1 MNRVN
6 QCDTLRSS
14 YLTAETSLGVA
25 EVSGLRGKGERMYV
39 VNFGRLAAEL
49 VCVGL
54 ISQATLGVAQEVR
67 RALPATPTPGETAAP
82 RAQPVNPSSGQ
93 SILDQKID
101 SRGSGSQNSGN
112 QNSGNSYGSAAEP
125 EKPPRDQAGGDEI
138 RLAPEGGTENASD
151 PAKAQLA
158 IGDGLYARKLYD
170 LAAPEYEKYLGRY
183 QDDSGRAAAM
193 YRLADCYS
201 KLGQESP
208 ALNTYRM
215 LINEIQS
222 GEFVGSAAFRLASR
236 AFDQKDYGS
245 AANFYEKAHDN
256 SKSAEIKITALYYQA
271 KSLELMNRKGE
282 ARPIYEEVAKTGDNN
297 PFRDAARLSVAYF
310 ALENGQKESAFE
322 LFHSLG
328 ADAAKPAVRVEALVR
343 AGILGEDLKKRDE
356 SEQLF
361 KTAIGVNAE
370 GKWKQIAQL
379 ELMKIEYDGDKFAQV
394 LDTYAKNLNALG
406 EETKP
411 SVLLIVANSYRQ
423 LGKQTKALD
432 FYNQL
437 IRQYPSTQEA
447 ADGRYQ
453 RLVSLDQLK
462 DPSLVRE
469 VDAYLGTNPPRERA
483 DKATL
488 LKAQALLQ
496 QNQYALAAKLYLE
509 LTNSSLPDAY
519 KPDCYYAAGY
529 GFSQVHN
536 NLSAIEAFSGLIGGY
551 PQYKLVV
558 KALLKRALLYQEAK
572 NYASALTDFTKIIAQ
587 YPTSPECETALL
599 EKGLTLGQQGE
610 YQQMTETFAELLQKF
625 PNSAGAAQANFWIGW
640 AAYDAKRYQEA
651 ISPLAAARQ
660 KNPAEYGDRVTL
672 RLIFCHQTLGHL
684 DDAATEVSNFIQSD
698 LKRVIMVADA
708 CAWLGQRYFEAKQYD
723 KSEKFLTLLT
733 KNVQPDKIEK
743 GIWLMLGR
751 AQTELQHY
759 PDAASSIS
767 AYLQLATD
775 PADRARAFVALSAAQ
790 LGAKQYDDATKSAEQ
805 AMTLQPEGRINAEA
819 RLAIG
824 DVESSRGNY
833 ENAAKSYLS
842 VAVLYE
848 DPDVTPLAL
857 EKAYLAFH
865 QSGNEAQANK
875 TLTELKTRFPNY
887 QLKTAG

>member
-1 MNRVN
+1 M
-6 QCDTLRSS
+6 C
-14 YLTAETSLGVA
+14 VA
-25 EVSGLRGKGERMYV
+25 TV
-39 VNFGRLAAEL
+39 GRLVAGIICA
-49 VCVGL
+49 GL
-54 ISQATLGVAQEVR
+54 IGQTTIGLAQEVR

-82 RAQPVNPSSGQ
+82 RALPVNPTPTPVTGQ
-93 SILDQKID
+93 SILDERID
-101 SRGSGSQNSGN
+101 SHGSGSQN
-112 QNSGNSYGSAAEP
+112 NSTSRGSSAEP
-125 EKPPRDQAGGDEI
+125 ENRTRDQIANDEI

-158 IGDGLYARKLYD
+158 IADGLYVRKLYD
-170 LAAPEYEKYLGRY
+170 LAAPEYEKFLGRY
-183 QDDSGRAAAM
+183 QEDSGRAAAM

-201 KLGQESP
+201 KTGQESP
-208 ALNTYRM
+208 AINTYRM
-215 LINEIQS
+215 LLTEIQT

-236 AFDQKDYGS
+236 AFDQRDYGS
-245 AANFYEKAHDN
+245 AASLYEKAYNN
-256 SKSAEIKITALYYQA
+256 SKSSEVRITALYYQA
-271 KSLELMNRKGE
+271 KSLELMNRKSE
-282 ARPIYEEVAKTGDNN
+282 ARPIYDEVAKTGENN

-310 ALENGQKESAFE
+310 ALENGQKDSAFD
-322 LFHSLG
+322 LFRSLG

-361 KTAIGVNAE
+361 KTAIGINAE

-379 ELMKIEYDGDKFAQV
+379 ELMKLEYDGDKFAQV

-423 LGKQTKALD
+423 QGKQSKALD

-462 DPSLVRE
+462 DPSLSRE
-469 VDAYLGTNPPRERA
+469 VDAFLATSPPKERA

-496 QNQYALAAKLYLE
+496 QNQFALAAKLYQE

-529 GFSQVHN
+529 SFSQVHN
-536 NLSAIEAFSGLIGGY
+536 SSAAIQAFSGLIDDF

-558 KALLKRALLYQEAK
+558 KAILKRALLYQEGK
-572 NYASALTDFTKIIAQ
+572 NYAAALIDFSKIIEQ
-587 YPTSPECETALL
+587 YPTAPECETALL

-610 YQQMTETFAELLQKF
+610 YQQMTDTFQQLLQKF
-625 PNSAGAAQANFWIGW
+625 PNSSGAAQANFWIGW
-640 AAYDAKRYQEA
+640 ADFEAKRYEDA
-651 ISPLAAARQ
+651 IGPLSAARE
-660 KNPAEYGDRVTL
+660 KNPGEYGDRVTL
-672 RLIFCHQTLGHL
+672 RLIFCQQTLGHL
-684 DDAATEVSNFIQSD
+684 DDTATEVSNFIQSD
-698 LKRVIMVADA
+698 MKRVTTVAGA
-708 CAWLGQRYFEAKQYD
+708 CSWLGQRYFEAKQYE
-723 KSEKFLTLLT
+723 KSEKFLSLLT
-733 KNVQPDKIEK
+733 KNVPADKIEK
-743 GIWLMLGR
+743 AAWFTLGHD
-751 AQTELQHY
+751 QTELQHY
-759 PDAASSIS
+759 PEAAASITT
-767 AYLQLATD
+767 YLQSATD
-775 PADRARAFVALSAAQ
+775 PADRAKAFVALSAAQ
-790 LGAKQYDDATKSAEQ
+790 LGTKQYDGATKSAEQ

-824 DVESSRGNY
+824 DVESGRGNY

-848 DPDVTPLAL
+848 DPEVTPLAL
-857 EKAYLAFH
+857 EKAYIAFH
-865 QSGNEAQANK
+865 QSGNEAEANK
-875 TLTELKTRFPNY
+875 TLTELRTRFPNY
-887 QLKTAG
+887 QLKTANAG

>member
-1 MNRVN
+1 M
-6 QCDTLRSS
+6 C
-14 YLTAETSLGVA
+14 VA
-25 EVSGLRGKGERMYV
+25 TV
-39 VNFGRLAAEL
+39 GRLVAGIICAGFIGQPTI
-49 VCVGL
+49 GL
-54 ISQATLGVAQEVR
+54 AQEVR
-67 RALPATPTPGETAAP
+67 RALPATPTPGETVAP
-82 RAQPVNPSSGQ
+82 RALPVNPTPTPVTAQ
-93 SILDQKID
+93 SILDERID
-101 SRGSGSQNSGN
+101 SHGSGSQN
-112 QNSGNSYGSAAEP
+112 NSTSRGSSAEP
-125 EKPPRDQAGGDEI
+125 ENRTRDQIANDEI

-158 IGDGLYARKLYD
+158 IADGLYVRKLYD
-170 LAAPEYEKYLGRY
+170 LAAPEYEKFLGRY
-183 QDDSGRAAAM
+183 QEDSGRAAAM

-201 KLGQESP
+201 KTGQESP
-208 ALNTYRM
+208 AINTYRM
-215 LINEIQS
+215 LLTEIQT

-245 AANFYEKAHDN
+245 AASLYEKAYNN
-256 SKSAEIKITALYYQA
+256 SKSSEVKITALYYQA
-271 KSLELMNRKGE
+271 KSLELMNRKSE
-282 ARPIYEEVAKTGDNN
+282 ARPIYDEVAKTGENN

-310 ALENGQKESAFE
+310 ALENGQKDSAFD
-322 LFHSLG
+322 LFRSLG

-361 KTAIGVNAE
+361 KTAIGINAE

-379 ELMKIEYDGDKFAQV
+379 ELMKLEYDGDKFAQV

-423 LGKQTKALD
+423 QGKQSKALD

-462 DPSLVRE
+462 DPSLSRE
-469 VDAYLGTNPPRERA
+469 VDAYLATSPPKERA

-496 QNQYALAAKLYLE
+496 QNQFALAAKLYQE

-529 GFSQVHN
+529 SFSQVHN
-536 NLSAIEAFSGLIGGY
+536 NSAAIQAFSGLIDDF

-558 KALLKRALLYQEAK
+558 KAILKRALLYQEGK
-572 NYASALTDFTKIIAQ
+572 NYAAALIDFSKIIEQ
-587 YPTSPECETALL
+587 YPTAPECETALL

-610 YQQMTETFAELLQKF
+610 YQQMTDTFHQLLQKF
-625 PNSAGAAQANFWIGW
+625 PNSSGAAQANFWIGW
-640 AAYDAKRYQEA
+640 ADFEAKRYEA
-651 ISPLAAARQ
+651 AIGPLSAARE
-660 KNPAEYGDRVTL
+660 KNPGEYGDRVTL
-672 RLIFCHQTLGHL
+672 RLIFCQQTLGHL
-684 DDAATEVSNFIQSD
+684 DDTATEVSNFIQSD
-698 LKRVIMVADA
+698 MKRVTTVADA
-708 CAWLGQRYFEAKQYD
+708 CSWLGQRYFEAKQYE
-723 KSEKFLTLLT
+723 KSEKFLSLLT
-733 KNVQPDKIEK
+733 KNVPADKIEK
-743 GIWLMLGR
+743 AVWLTLGHD
-751 AQTELQHY
+751 QIDLQHY
-759 PDAASSIS
+759 PEATASINT
-767 AYLQLATD
+767 YLQSATD
-775 PADRARAFVALSAAQ
+775 PADRAKAFVALSAAQ
-790 LGAKQYDDATKSAEQ
+790 LGTKQYDGATKSAEQ
-805 AMTLQPEGRINAEA
+805 AMTLQPEGRLNAEA

-824 DVESSRGNY
+824 DVESGRGNY

-848 DPDVTPLAL
+848 DPEVTPLAL
-857 EKAYLAFH
+857 EKAYIAFH
-865 QSGNEAQANK
+865 QSGNEAEANK
-875 TLTELKTRFPNY
+875 TLTELRTRFPNY
-887 QLKTAG
+887 QLKTANAG

>member
-1 MNRVN
+1 
-6 QCDTLRSS
+6 
-14 YLTAETSLGVA
+14 
-25 EVSGLRGKGERMYV
+25 MYV

-82 RAQPVNPSSGQ
+82 RAQPVNPGSGQ
-93 SILDQKID
+93 SILDQKTD
-101 SRGSGSQNSGN
+101 GRGSGSQNRGR
-112 QNSGNSYGSAAEP
+112 SYGRAVER
-125 EKPPRDQAGGDEI
+125 ENRTRDQGRGDEI

-158 IGDGLYARKLYD
+158 IADGLYARKLYD

-201 KLGQESP
+201 KLGEESP
-208 ALNTYRM
+208 AVNTYRM

-361 KTAIGVNAE
+361 KTAIGINAA

-406 EETKP
+406 EETKT
-411 SVLLIVANSYRQ
+411 SDLLIVANSYRQ
-423 LGKQTKALD
+423 LGKQAKALD

-437 IRQYPSTQEA
+437 VRQYPSTQEA
-447 ADGRYQ
+447 VDGRYQ

-469 VDAYLGTNPPRERA
+469 VDA
-483 DKATL
+483 
-488 LKAQALLQ
+488 
-496 QNQYALAAKLYLE
+496 
-509 LTNSSLPDAY
+509 
-519 KPDCYYAAGY
+519 
-529 GFSQVHN
+529 
-536 NLSAIEAFSGLIGGY
+536 
-551 PQYKLVV
+551 
-558 KALLKRALLYQEAK
+558 
-572 NYASALTDFTKIIAQ
+572 
-587 YPTSPECETALL
+587 
-599 EKGLTLGQQGE
+599 
-610 YQQMTETFAELLQKF
+610 
-625 PNSAGAAQANFWIGW
+625 
-640 AAYDAKRYQEA
+640 
-651 ISPLAAARQ
+651 
-660 KNPAEYGDRVTL
+660 
-672 RLIFCHQTLGHL
+672 
-684 DDAATEVSNFIQSD
+684 
-698 LKRVIMVADA
+698 
-708 CAWLGQRYFEAKQYD
+708 
-723 KSEKFLTLLT
+723 
-733 KNVQPDKIEK
+733 
-743 GIWLMLGR
+743 
-751 AQTELQHY
+751 
-759 PDAASSIS
+759 
-767 AYLQLATD
+767 
-775 PADRARAFVALSAAQ
+775 
-790 LGAKQYDDATKSAEQ
+790 
-805 AMTLQPEGRINAEA
+805 
-819 RLAIG
+819 
-824 DVESSRGNY
+824 
-833 ENAAKSYLS
+833 
-842 VAVLYE
+842 
-848 DPDVTPLAL
+848 
-857 EKAYLAFH
+857 
-865 QSGNEAQANK
+865 
-875 TLTELKTRFPNY
+875 
-887 QLKTAG
+887 

>member
-1 MNRVN
+1 M
-6 QCDTLRSS
+6 C
-14 YLTAETSLGVA
+14 VA
-25 EVSGLRGKGERMYV
+25 TV
-39 VNFGRLAAEL
+39 GRLVAGIICA
-49 VCVGL
+49 GL
-54 ISQATLGVAQEVR
+54 IGQTTIGLAQEVR

-82 RAQPVNPSSGQ
+82 RALPVNPTPTPVTGQ
-93 SILDQKID
+93 SILDERID
-101 SRGSGSQNSGN
+101 SHGSGSQN
-112 QNSGNSYGSAAEP
+112 NSTSRGSSAEP
-125 EKPPRDQAGGDEI
+125 ENRTRDQIANDEI

-158 IGDGLYARKLYD
+158 IADGLYVRKLYD
-170 LAAPEYEKYLGRY
+170 LAAPEYEKFLGRY
-183 QDDSGRAAAM
+183 QEDSGRAAAM

-201 KLGQESP
+201 KTGQESP
-208 ALNTYRM
+208 AINTYRM
-215 LINEIQS
+215 LLTEIQT

-236 AFDQKDYGS
+236 AFDQRDYGS
-245 AANFYEKAHDN
+245 AASLYEKAYNN
-256 SKSAEIKITALYYQA
+256 SKSSEVRITALYYQA
-271 KSLELMNRKGE
+271 KSLELMNRKSE
-282 ARPIYEEVAKTGDNN
+282 ARPIYDEVAKTGENN

-310 ALENGQKESAFE
+310 ALENGQKDSAFD
-322 LFHSLG
+322 LFRSLG

-361 KTAIGVNAE
+361 KTAIGINAE

-379 ELMKIEYDGDKFAQV
+379 ELMKLEYDGDKFAQV

-423 LGKQTKALD
+423 QGKQSKALD

-462 DPSLVRE
+462 DPSLSRE
-469 VDAYLGTNPPRERA
+469 VDAFLATSPPKERA

-496 QNQYALAAKLYLE
+496 QNQFALAAKLYQE

-529 GFSQVHN
+529 SFSQVHN
-536 NLSAIEAFSGLIGGY
+536 SSAAIQAFSGLIDDF

-558 KALLKRALLYQEAK
+558 KAILKRALLYQEGK
-572 NYASALTDFTKIIAQ
+572 NYAAALIDFSKIIEQ
-587 YPTSPECETALL
+587 YPTAPECETALL

-610 YQQMTETFAELLQKF
+610 YQQMTDTFQQLLQKF
-625 PNSAGAAQANFWIGW
+625 PNSSGAAQANFWIGW
-640 AAYDAKRYQEA
+640 ADFEAKRYEDA
-651 ISPLAAARQ
+651 IGPLSAARE
-660 KNPAEYGDRVTL
+660 KNPGEYGDRVTL
-672 RLIFCHQTLGHL
+672 RLIFCQQTLGHL
-684 DDAATEVSNFIQSD
+684 DDTATEVSNFIQSD
-698 LKRVIMVADA
+698 MKRVTTVAGA
-708 CAWLGQRYFEAKQYD
+708 CSWLGQRYFEAKQYE
-723 KSEKFLTLLT
+723 KSEKFLSLLT
-733 KNVQPDKIEK
+733 KNVPADKIEK
-743 GIWLMLGR
+743 AAWFSLGHD
-751 AQTELQHY
+751 QTELQHY
-759 PDAASSIS
+759 PEAAASITT
-767 AYLQLATD
+767 YLQSATD
-775 PADRARAFVALSAAQ
+775 PADRAKAFVALSAAQ
-790 LGAKQYDDATKSAEQ
+790 LGTKQYDGATKSAEQ

-824 DVESSRGNY
+824 DVESGRGNY

-848 DPDVTPLAL
+848 DPEVTPLAL
-857 EKAYLAFH
+857 EKAYIAFH
-865 QSGNEAQANK
+865 QSGNEAEANK
-875 TLTELKTRFPNY
+875 TLTELRTRFPNY
-887 QLKTAG
+887 QLKTANAG

>member
-1 MNRVN
+1 M
-6 QCDTLRSS
+6 C
-14 YLTAETSLGVA
+14 VA
-25 EVSGLRGKGERMYV
+25 TV
-39 VNFGRLAAEL
+39 GRLVAGIICA
-49 VCVGL
+49 GL
-54 ISQATLGVAQEVR
+54 IGQTTIGLAQEVR

-82 RAQPVNPSSGQ
+82 RALPVNPTPTPVTGQ
-93 SILDQKID
+93 SILDERID
-101 SRGSGSQNSGN
+101 SHGSGSQN
-112 QNSGNSYGSAAEP
+112 NSTSRGSSAEP
-125 EKPPRDQAGGDEI
+125 ENRTRDQIANDEI

-158 IGDGLYARKLYD
+158 IADGLYVRKLYD
-170 LAAPEYEKYLGRY
+170 LAAPEYEKFLGRY
-183 QDDSGRAAAM
+183 QEDSGRAAAM

-201 KLGQESP
+201 KTGQESP
-208 ALNTYRM
+208 AINTYRM
-215 LINEIQS
+215 LLTEIQT

-236 AFDQKDYGS
+236 AFDQRDYGS
-245 AANFYEKAHDN
+245 AASLYEKAYNN
-256 SKSAEIKITALYYQA
+256 SKSSEVRITALYYQA
-271 KSLELMNRKGE
+271 KSLELMNRKSE
-282 ARPIYEEVAKTGDNN
+282 ARPIYDEVAKTGENN

-310 ALENGQKESAFE
+310 ALENGQKDSAFD
-322 LFHSLG
+322 LFRSLG

-361 KTAIGVNAE
+361 KTAIGINAE

-379 ELMKIEYDGDKFAQV
+379 ELMKLEYDGDKFAQV

-423 LGKQTKALD
+423 QGKQSKALD

-462 DPSLVRE
+462 DPSLSRE
-469 VDAYLGTNPPRERA
+469 VDAYLATSPPKERA

-496 QNQYALAAKLYLE
+496 QNQFALAAKLYQE

-529 GFSQVHN
+529 SFSQVHN
-536 NLSAIEAFSGLIGGY
+536 SSAAIQAFSGLIDDF

-558 KALLKRALLYQEAK
+558 KAILKRALLYQEGK
-572 NYASALTDFTKIIAQ
+572 NYAAALIDFSKIIEQ
-587 YPTSPECETALL
+587 YPTAPECETALL

-610 YQQMTETFAELLQKF
+610 YQQMTDTFQQLLQKF
-625 PNSAGAAQANFWIGW
+625 PNSSGAAQANFWIGW
-640 AAYDAKRYQEA
+640 AAFEAKRYEDA
-651 ISPLAAARQ
+651 IGPLSAARE
-660 KNPAEYGDRVTL
+660 KNPGEYGDRVTL
-672 RLIFCHQTLGHL
+672 RLIFCQQTLGHL
-684 DDAATEVSNFIQSD
+684 DDTATEVSNFIQSD
-698 LKRVIMVADA
+698 MKRVTTVADA
-708 CAWLGQRYFEAKQYD
+708 CSWLGQRYFEAKQYE
-723 KSEKFLTLLT
+723 KSEKFLSLLT
-733 KNVQPDKIEK
+733 KNVPADKIEK
-743 GIWLMLGR
+743 ATWFTLGHD
-751 AQTELQHY
+751 QIELQHY
-759 PDAASSIS
+759 PEATASITT
-767 AYLQLATD
+767 YLQSATD
-775 PADRARAFVALSAAQ
+775 PADRAKAFVALSAAQ
-790 LGAKQYDDATKSAEQ
+790 LGTKQYDGATKSAEQ

-824 DVESSRGNY
+824 DVESGRGNY

-848 DPDVTPLAL
+848 DPEVTPLAL
-857 EKAYLAFH
+857 EKAYIAFH
-865 QSGNEAQANK
+865 QSGNEAEANK
-875 TLTELKTRFPNY
+875 TLTELRTRFPNY
-887 QLKTAG
+887 QLKTANAG